1 MQGVMNAFA
10 QTSTGALSGSK
21 LDNRRVLAAL
31 IDLAIVG
38 AGGAAILVAAGVLGG
53 DGGSL
58 GAPLAGVVVGWALY
72 YYFACES
79 GGGQTVGKKVTRL
92 RVVREDGSPAGM
104 REIAIRTVLR
114 VVDTALVGLVA
125 MMATGERR
133 ARLGDLAAGTMVVS
147 SDGAP
152 SAAPADD
159 APVAVEAPAVDDEL
173 EPDDEEFTE
182 VEDGE
187 LARGYEPITGV
198 NAAEL
203 DENAADLDEPVVDE
217 SVSAAPATAW
227 VVKDEA
233 ADLTVVESQPR
244 IEIVSDEPVAE
255 SPPADEHKL
264 DVATPSLNEL
274 AQDVAAATESE
285 PAAEPVVE
293 LAPEPVVEVAPEQ
306 VVEVAPE
313 PVVEVAPE
321 QVVQVAPE
329 PVVELAPEPV
339 VEVAPEPVVEVA
351 PEPVVEAAPE
361 PRPRP
366 LAEVEIGG
374 PEVDVDEAQVTVRS
388 VDTVSA
394 IDLVM
399 GADDPAEDRPA
410 ADAPPAGA

>member
-10 QTSTGALSGSK
+10 QTSARALSGSK

-79 GGGQTVGKKVTRL
+79 GGGQTVGKKVTHL
-92 RVVREDGSPAGM
+92 RVVRLDGSPAEM

-114 VVDTALVGLVA
+114 VIDTALVGLIA

-133 ARLGDLAAGTMVVS
+133 ARLGDLAAGTMIVS
-147 SDGAP
+147 TDGAP
-152 SAAPADD
+152 SAAPAEV
-159 APVAVEAPAVDDEL
+159 APVATEAPVAYDEP
-173 EPDDEEFTE
+173 EPVGEELAE

-187 LARGYEPITGV
+187 LATGYVPITGV
-198 NAAEL
+198 
-203 DENAADLDEPVVDE
+203 DAADEVEPVADDP
-217 SVSAAPATAW
+217 VSAPPATPW
-227 VVKDEA
+227 VVQDEA
-233 ADLTVVESQPR
+233 ADLEVVETQPR
-244 IEIVSDEPVAE
+244 IEVVPDAPAE
-255 SPPADEHKL
+255 DGPQVPEHTL
-264 DVATPSLNEL
+264 DLATPSLKEL
-274 AQDVAAATESE
+274 AEDVAAATGSE
-285 PAAEPVVE
+285 RPA
-293 LAPEPVVEVAPEQ
+293 
-306 VVEVAPE
+306 EVAPE
-313 PVVEVAPE
+313 PVVE
-321 QVVQVAPE
+321 
-329 PVVELAPEPV
+329 L
-339 VEVAPEPVVEVA
+339 
-351 PEPVVEAAPE
+351 APE

-374 PEVDVDEAQVTVRS
+374 PEIDVDEPHVTVRS

-399 GADDPAEDRPA
+399 GSDDPSEDRPA
-410 ADAPPAGA
+410 ADEPPAGA

>member
-10 QTSTGALSGSK
+10 QTSARALSGSK

-79 GGGQTVGKKVTRL
+79 GGGQTVGKKVTHL
-92 RVVREDGSPAGM
+92 RVVQMDGSPAGM

-114 VVDTALVGLVA
+114 VIDTALVGLIA

-133 ARLGDLAAGTMVVS
+133 ARLGDLAAGTTIVS
-147 SDGAP
+147 TDVAP
-152 SAAPADD
+152 SAAPAEV
-159 APVAVEAPAVDDEL
+159 APVAIEAPVAYDEP
-173 EPDDEEFTE
+173 EPAGEEFAE

-187 LARGYEPITGV
+187 LATGYEPITGV
-198 NAAEL
+198 EAEPVV
-203 DENAADLDEPVVDE
+203 EPEPVVEVAPVEDEPV
-217 SVSAAPATAW
+217 SAPPATPW

-233 ADLTVVESQPR
+233 ADLTVVETQPR
-244 IEIVSDEPVAE
+244 IEIVSDA
-255 SPPADEHKL
+255 PAADHTL
-264 DVATPSLNEL
+264 DIATPSLREL
-274 AQDVAAATESE
+274 ADDVAAAAGSE
-285 PAAEPVVE
+285 RPG
-293 LAPEPVVEVAPEQ
+293 PEPVVEVA
-306 VVEVAPE
+306 
-313 PVVEVAPE
+313 
-321 QVVQVAPE
+321 
-329 PVVELAPEPV
+329 LEPV
-339 VEVAPEPVVEVA
+339 VEVAPEPVVELQ
-351 PEPVVEAAPE
+351 PEPVVELAPE
-361 PRPRP
+361 LQPRP

-374 PEVDVDEAQVTVRS
+374 PEIDVDEPHVTVRS

-399 GADDPAEDRPA
+399 GTGDPSEDRPA
-410 ADAPPAGA
+410 ADEPPAGA